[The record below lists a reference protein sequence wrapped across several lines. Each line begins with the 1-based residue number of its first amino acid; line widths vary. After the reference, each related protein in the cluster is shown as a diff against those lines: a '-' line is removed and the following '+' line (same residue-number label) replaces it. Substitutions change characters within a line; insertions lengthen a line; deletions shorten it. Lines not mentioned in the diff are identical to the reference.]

1 MRTLRATPLTHAAF
15 ARFGSVVEAVGEA
28 VMVNQGR
35 ARRFDLPLDLVAT
48 DPRAARLAS
57 ALYRIEASS
66 LPFAVLA
73 IERHP
78 LSSQLFFPGLAGRFL
93 VCVFDTRDDGEP
105 DVDRAHAFFGHQ
117 AQGVVYRAG
126 VWHGPLVALDAPGDF
141 LMQMWQ
147 CDGPLDCQERALA
160 TPFHVSE

>member
-15 ARFGSVVEAVGEA
+15 ARFGGVVEAGGEA
-28 VMVNQGR
+28 LAANQGR
-35 ARRFDLPLDLVAT
+35 ARRFDLALDLAAT

-66 LPFAVLA
+66 LPYAVRM

-78 LSSQLFFPGLAGRFL
+78 LSSQFFFPGRAGRFL
-93 VCVFDTRDDGEP
+93 VCVFDSRDDGEP
-105 DVDRAHAFFGHQ
+105 DLDRAHAFIGHQ
-117 AQGVVYRAG
+117 SQGLVYRAG
-126 VWHGPLVALDAPGDF
+126 VWHAPLLALDAPGEF

-147 CDGPLDCQERALA
+147 CDGPADCEERALA
-160 TPFHVSE
+160 TPFCVSQ